1 MYQREL
7 YVVAFGVLRI
17 AQDAQ
22 DCVHDVMLRLWQGGD
37 AFRVE
42 RGSLRAFLAVC
53 VRNEALSRARK
64 SRNRDRIARSVREPA
79 GQDDVGEAVTARESV
94 RAALAGLT
102 ESQRRA
108 IDLAYY
114 AGLTH
119 EQIAGELG
127 EPVGTIKSRLSAALR
142 RLRGDFVRQE
152 TTHAEL

>member
-1 MYQREL
+1 MYQRDL
-7 YVVAFGVLRI
+7 YGVAFGVLRI

-22 DCVHDVMLRLWQGGD
+22 DCVHNVMLRLWRDGD

-53 VRNEALSRARK
+53 ARNEALSRARTA
-64 SRNRDRIARSVREPA
+64 RNRDRIARSFREPA
-79 GQDDVGEAVTARESV
+79 EQDDVGESVTTRESV
-94 RAALAGLT
+94 RVALQSLT

-114 AGLTH
+114 TGLTH
-119 EQIAGELG
+119 EQIAAELG

-152 TTHAEL
+152 TTHAEF